1 MHWGDL
7 PLKED
12 DSENMVVFRFLRDV
26 LTVGWVPQVQQA
38 EADQGFQANF
48 LVADAEALADQSAT
62 ALALAEEKCYRGVR
76 LRPRGKYSTETALS
90 VTQDNL
96 EGLEERVDG
105 LEGEYDEF
113 TMDELLTVC
122 AEVEEVRSDWAWHK
136 HTLSASPASTSTSDA
151 RCIDVSKPDTYDG
164 TCNATI
170 VDNFLFGLDQY
181 FDAMGIRDEASKVG
195 TTPIYL

>member
-76 LRPRGKYSTETALS
+76 LRPRGKYGPEI
-90 VTQDNL
+90 
-96 EGLEERVDG
+96 
-105 LEGEYDEF
+105 
-113 TMDELLTVC
+113 
-122 AEVEEVRSDWAWHK
+122 H
-136 HTLSASPASTSTSDA
+136 
-151 RCIDVSKPDTYDG
+151 
-164 TCNATI
+164 
-170 VDNFLFGLDQY
+170 DQ
-181 FDAMGIRDEASKVG
+181 F
-195 TTPIYL
+195 

>member
-1 MHWGDL
+1 MACDEEMSWSLSSLSEGRMALSNDRASGGELTQMHWGDL

-76 LRPRGKYSTETALS
+76 LRPRGNFRVAGLGFGSELS
-90 VTQDNL
+90 RRLRRRLLAYDQAAFGMRGSRAHLNFPL
-96 EGLEERVDG
+96 LFRVSRAG
-105 LEGEYDEF
+105 HN
-113 TMDELLTVC
+113 
-122 AEVEEVRSDWAWHK
+122 EVR
-136 HTLSASPASTSTSDA
+136 AS
-151 RCIDVSKPDTYDG
+151 VSVNG
-164 TCNATI
+164 
-170 VDNFLFGLDQY
+170 
-181 FDAMGIRDEASKVG
+181 
-195 TTPIYL
+195 